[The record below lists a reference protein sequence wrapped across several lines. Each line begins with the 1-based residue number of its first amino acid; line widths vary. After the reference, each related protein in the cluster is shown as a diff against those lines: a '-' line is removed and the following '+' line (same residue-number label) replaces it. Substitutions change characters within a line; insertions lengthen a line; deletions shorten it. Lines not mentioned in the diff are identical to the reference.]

1 MVANRIVLKLSL
13 IIGLFFILIKN
24 PKSERGKES
33 FLKEMTLTEHLEE
46 LRSTL
51 VNVVIILAVSFFV
64 SYGFGE
70 HISEFLLAPLRQVLG
85 NEGAGKIVYLGLL
98 DKVMSQL
105 QVAFWTSIIISSP
118 LWFWQVW
125 KFVKPGLHNHEIK
138 AVRPFLFVGFVF
150 FLLGISFGYFL
161 VFPLTFE
168 TLLGF
173 GVQNVEATISLKD
186 YLILSSKVLVFL
198 GLVFQLPNV
207 LLILGF
213 MGLVTK
219 YSLREMRR
227 YIYVGFAV
235 LSAMLTPPDPYT
247 MLGLWFPLVLLFE
260 VGIWAV
266 ALIVH
271 PYLERHHMKGES

>member
-1 MVANRIVLKLSL
+1 
-13 IIGLFFILIKN
+13 
-24 PKSERGKES
+24 
-33 FLKEMTLTEHLEE
+33 MTLTEHLEE

-51 VNVVIILAVSFFV
+51 IRVIGILIVAFFV
-64 SYGFGE
+64 CYGYGE
-70 HISEFLLAPLRQVLG
+70 YISEFLLRPLRGVLSGEQQV
-85 NEGAGKIVYLGLL
+85 GKIVYLGLL

-105 QVAFWTSIIISSP
+105 QVAFWSSIILSSP
-118 LWFWQVW
+118 FWFFQVW
-125 KFVKPGLHNHEIK
+125 KFVKPGLHDYEVK
-138 AVRPFLFVGFVF
+138 AVRPFLVIGFIF
-150 FLLGISFGYFL
+150 FWLGVSFGYFL

-186 YLILSSKVLVFL
+186 YLVLASKVLVFL
-198 GLVFQLPNV
+198 GIVFQLPNI

-219 YSLREMRR
+219 YSLRNMRR

-247 MLGLWFPLVLLFE
+247 MLGLWVPLVLLFE
-260 VGIWAV
+260 IGILAV
-266 ALIVH
+266 AVIVH
-271 PYLERHHMKGES
+271 PYLARQHS